1 MRRAG
6 VALVLLML
14 LPALVAPV
22 AGQQA
27 GNSSSSGVPTVD
39 SEAVEV
45 SVGAGVSVV
54 DAEVQQEIDGGAR
67 IELVIE
73 SDSSRS
79 IRVPQI
85 YQAMQTGGEI
95 TYARHSLADGRT
107 EIEVRGFSYNTGT
120 SRGKV
125 YVAQL
130 VRGGDTYFVLV
141 DTEGGMGGPPP
152 TQDEIAVGAGL
163 SSAAVVMIGLAY
175 VKREYAGQEQERK
188 E

>member
-54 DAEVQQEIDGGAR
+54 DAEVVQEIDGGAR

-73 SDSSRS
+73 SDESRS
-79 IRVPQI
+79 IRVPQV
-85 YQAMQTGGEI
+85 YRAMQSGGQM

-107 EIEVRGFSYNTGT
+107 EIEVRGFAYNSGT

-152 TQDEIAVGAGL
+152 TEDTVAWGAGIG
-163 SSAAVVMIGLAY
+163 AAAAFGIGLAY
-175 VKREYAGQEQERK
+175 VKREFAGEEQER
-188 E
+188 EL